1 LSWND
6 KKKEEYKDLIKN
18 EKIKEI
24 IKKINKEIEQLQKD
38 FCILVSLITEAQKK
52 GESKIP
58 PGFIS
63 FNFVDPIPKMSG
75 LENFL
80 LNRILNKESYHKI
93 EYVLN
98 KNKSDEI
105 IQLFLKGFL
114 MRVNGL
120 TRS

>member
-114 MRVNGL
+114 MRVNE
-120 TRS
+120 